1 MDHKDSAETVS
12 YKKLRL
18 IRKIAISSRIRLPA
32 SSIVLY
38 GRHYCYAHKK
48 VLVLLLV
55 LLIVEVSDFNDGY
68 ARLFTQS
75 VTNKVPT

>member
-32 SSIVLY
+32 
-38 GRHYCYAHKK
+38 RAA
-48 VLVLLLV
+48 LLLRAQKG
-55 LLIVEVSDFNDGY
+55 FG
-68 ARLFTQS
+68 FTFSIIDCRDIRFQ
-75 VTNKVPT
+75 

>member
-32 SSIVLY
+32 SNIAFI
-38 GRHYCYAHKK
+38 GAG
-48 VLVLLLV
+48 LLLRAH
-55 LLIVEVSDFNDGY
+55 VSKKG
-68 ARLFTQS
+68 LGFTFSIIDCRGIRFQ
-75 VTNKVPT
+75 